1 MDAHVAL
8 LSQQTR
14 PWTLPLL
21 LFLLKLPLHLIALNP
36 LSPLAYSYL
45 TPWTSLLNP
54 TLSFDNFGLIIL
66 FLMPILNP
74 FIRPLYPTI
83 LCPYQQ
89 HTTLNSSTRSDVYH
103 I

>member
-21 LFLLKLPLHLIALNP
+21 LFLLKLLLHLIALNP

-74 FIRPLYPTI
+74 FIRPLYPHHSLSI
-83 LCPYQQ
+83 
-89 HTTLNSSTRSDVYH
+89 STAYYPEQLYEV
-103 I
+103 